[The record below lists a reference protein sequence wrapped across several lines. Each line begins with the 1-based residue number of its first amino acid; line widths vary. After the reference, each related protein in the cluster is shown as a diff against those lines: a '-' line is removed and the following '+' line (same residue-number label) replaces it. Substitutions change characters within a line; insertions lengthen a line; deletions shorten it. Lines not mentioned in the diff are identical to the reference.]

1 MLVVGGLQFYD
12 QLGIAFVSN
21 VRTEHDLLRMRKL
34 SSFPQLLMF
43 LLCHDNW
50 PPIEQLYLDL
60 ATSSFRPIQHG
71 SRPVL
76 TKILFTIE
84 EEVTFLSAIY

>member
-1 MLVVGGLQFYD
+1 MLILNFNFNGTAYVPSNVPMLVVGGLQFYD

-43 LLCHDNW
+43 LLCHD
-50 PPIEQLYLDL
+50 
-60 ATSSFRPIQHG
+60 
-71 SRPVL
+71 
-76 TKILFTIE
+76 K
-84 EEVTFLSAIY
+84 